1 MTHRSQTEEPGGADE
16 VEAAHDARVGSEP
29 VFAEPDRPR
38 TWLITGAGRGLGRA
52 LALAAADVG
61 DTVIAT
67 VRDLGDAPVGEG
79 IRAVVLDVR
88 DRDAAHAA
96 VAEAVRQ
103 TGRLDVLVNDAGYGL
118 VGMIEEVQRDDA
130 VAIVETDL
138 LGPLWLA
145 QAAMPV
151 LREQGHG
158 HILQISTS
166 GAVGAVPG
174 LGLYNAAKWGLE
186 GFSAALALEAAPFGV
201 RVTIVQCGALD
212 TAWATR
218 GMRFAPASPAYDD
231 LRRATFG
238 TAETPWAAEGTG
250 GGLAPE
256 AAAAA
261 ILRYVDEPDGRL
273 RLLVGDDVPGH
284 VAQALQQRIADY
296 RRDPRFPELG

>member
-1 MTHRSQTEEPGGADE
+1 MTHRSPSEEPGGADE

-38 TWLITGAGRGLGRA
+38 TWLITGASRGLGRA

-67 VRDLGDAPVGEG
+67 VRDLADAPVGEG
-79 IRAVVLDVR
+79 ILAVVLDVR

-96 VAEAVRQ
+96 VAEAVRE
-103 TGRLDVLVNDAGYGL
+103 TGRLDVLVNNAGYGL
-118 VGMIEEVQRDDA
+118 VGMVEEVELDDA
-130 VAIVETDL
+130 LAIVETDM
-138 LGPLWLA
+138 LGPLWSS
-145 QAAMPV
+145 QAALPV
-151 LREQGHG
+151 MREQGHG

-166 GAVGAVPG
+166 GAVGAIAG

-186 GFSAALALEAAPFGV
+186 GFSSALALEAGAFGV

-212 TAWATR
+212 TGWATS
-218 GMRFAPASPAYDD
+218 GMRFARPDPAYDE
-231 LRRATFG
+231 LRLATFG
-238 TAETPWAAEGTG
+238 TSETPWAAEGTG
-250 GGLAPE
+250 GGLAPS

-273 RLLVGDDVPGH
+273 RLLVGDDVAEH
-284 VAQALQQRIADY
+284 IAHALQQRIADY
-296 RRDPRFPELG
+296 RRDPRFPQLD